1 MSFHSW
7 NMAEGLYRCAQ
18 VCTGVH
24 RWVQVCTGVYRWVQ
38 VCRGVSVTGWRR
50 CVLPV
55 DEHVLLHVA
64 GRVSQTLTGQGL
76 VLVPVIPQ
84 HNTQTEKQWGEPAVN
99 SHHQNRTEQN
109 SPTTMWPGFY
119 MWFLSEWFLNLHLS
133 GEVSL
138 TVTLSFSGVK
148 QLSLFFSC
156 VQSCTLWCCWI
167 QIKTSIADMEPG
179 VCRHLKRLVLTFVFA
194 VRYHH
199 KPRDLQLVPGPLV
212 MIKMYLCFLS
222 THHVI

>member
-1 MSFHSW
+1 MKHGW
-7 NMAEGLYRCAQ
+7 GA
-18 VCTGVH
+18 
-24 RWVQVCTGVYRWVQ
+24 VQVCTGVYRRAQVSTGVYRCVQ
-38 VCRGVSVTGWRR
+38 VSTGVSR
-50 CVLPV
+50 CVCDWMAAL
-55 DEHVLLHVA
+55 
-64 GRVSQTLTGQGL
+64 RLTCRWTRTAACCWESFPDSYWTGTCTGTCYTST
-76 VLVPVIPQ
+76 Q
-84 HNTQTEKQWGEPAVN
+84 HTNRETVRRTSSEQSPSE
-99 SHHQNRTEQN
+99 QNRTEQN
-109 SPTTMWPGFY
+109 NPTTMWPGFY